1 MGVAEH
7 RHQCEGSGVRKAP
20 VFRRGGT
27 FFAIAFVVVMSGAL
41 LVAGAMRAQN
51 GNAGDT
57 PRVTHGNVEGEFGH
71 ETPGVDPR
79 LTERMELRRNDD
91 RQKQLVADTDKLLLL
106 AQELHEA
113 VGKSNKDQLSLT
125 VVRKS
130 EAIEKL
136 ARSVKDRMRGY

>member
-1 MGVAEH
+1 MGVREH
-7 RHQCEGSGVRKAP
+7 RHQFEGSGGGKAA
-20 VFRRGGT
+20 VFRRGGIL
-27 FFAIAFVVVMSGAL
+27 FAIPAAAAL
-41 LVAGAMRAQN
+41 LVAGAVRAQN
-51 GNAGDT
+51 GGSTSGDT
-57 PRVTHGNVEGEFGH
+57 PRVTHGNAEGEFGH
-71 ETPGVDPR
+71 ETAGVDPR
-79 LTERMELRRNDD
+79 LTERMEIRRNDD

>member
-1 MGVAEH
+1 MGVDGHNHKCAGFGGEKA
-7 RHQCEGSGVRKAP
+7 GVS
-20 VFRRGGT
+20 RRGGT
-27 FFAIAFVVVMSGAL
+27 FLATAL
-41 LVAGAMRAQN
+41 AAAMLAAGAAAAQN
-51 GNAGDT
+51 GGSTSADT